1 MFGGVGAVPGAIGGA
16 VIGGALALLGK
27 TAPQVQNIAMN
38 AKDTASQ
45 LGDLLKAIPA
55 DQAAGADGVV
65 GASAGPVEHSFIE
78 QFIVEVNKLE
88 QLATS
93 FDGLISSLTANTSA
107 PQQADASSA
116 AQLTS
121 SFKDEI
127 GLVGGCIMKFRAKVL
142 TGVYKS
148 FVNHSKIM
156 APVYLFIDDD
166 VEDVEKS
173 CQSLEAAIK
182 EHTEAMSKVRS
193 AASGSQA
200 VTQNTP
206 DKPNDKDPQTKTDQ
220 APISTQTKGIS
231 NILRE
236 LKITNPNPKQM
247 QFLNDIMGGNQ

>member
-1 MFGGVGAVPGAIGGA
+1 
-16 VIGGALALLGK
+16 
-27 TAPQVQNIAMN
+27 
-38 AKDTASQ
+38 
-45 LGDLLKAIPA
+45 
-55 DQAAGADGVV
+55 
-65 GASAGPVEHSFIE
+65 
-78 QFIVEVNKLE
+78 
-88 QLATS
+88 
-93 FDGLISSLTANTSA
+93 
-107 PQQADASSA
+107 
-116 AQLTS
+116 
-121 SFKDEI
+121 
-127 GLVGGCIMKFRAKVL
+127 MKFRAKVL

-182 EHTEAMSKVRS
+182 EHTEAMGKVRS
-193 AASGSQA
+193 AAPGSQA
-200 VTQNTP
+200 VTNNTP
-206 DKPNDKDPQTKTDQ
+206 EAKPNDKGPQTKTDQ